1 MWPQLYEWLA
11 LFIKWFHVIAGIAW
25 IGASFYFVWLDNNLK
40 TPPDWKKQKG
50 IKGDLW
56 AVHGGGF
63 YEVAKYQVGPEK
75 MPEKLHWFKWE
86 AYSTWISGTLLLFWI
101 YYLRADAYLIDP
113 QIMALSTTQAIA
125 LGVGGITLGFAL
137 YEGLLRSPI
146 TNKPLLLSLS
156 LVIIGALFCYGFTQV
171 FSGRGAFIH
180 MGALIGTIM
189 VANVWIKIIPG
200 QKQMVAQ
207 VSAGETVDPAP
218 GLEAKRRSVHNN
230 YLTLPVIFLMISNH
244 YPMIYQH
251 SHSWLILCAL
261 IGLSAWIR
269 HFFNLKHQGV
279 HKPAIIVSGATG
291 LLLLAVFLSW
301 SQAKSNAQALASAST
316 EISVEGESSMSEQQR
331 QVMSI
336 VQQRCATCHSRM
348 PTDDTFS
355 AAPGGVNLD
364 TWQDIERWRVRI
376 IERSVVT
383 KDMPFLNKT
392 QITESERQS
401 LQQLLAQP

>member
-113 QIMALSTTQAIA
+113 QIMALGTTQAIA

-146 TNKPLLLSLS
+146 ANKPLLLSLS

-251 SHSWLILCAL
+251 SHSWLILCTL

-279 HKPAIIVSGATG
+279 HKPAIIVSGAAG
-291 LLLLAVFLSW
+291 LLILAVFLSW
-301 SQAKSNAQALASAST
+301 SGSQAKLVSLAEDMQT
-316 EISVEGESSMSEQQR
+316 GLNTEQQ
-331 QVMSI
+331 QIMTI
-336 VQQRCATCHSRM
+336 INQRCASCHSRAT
-348 PTDDTFS
+348 TDDMFT
-355 AAPGGVNLD
+355 AAQGGVMLD
-364 TWQDIERWRVRI
+364 SWQDVERWKQRI
-376 IERSVVT
+376 VARATET

-392 QITESERQS
+392 QITEGERQM
-401 LQQLLAQP
+401 LKQVLGAP

>member
-137 YEGLLRSPI
+137 YEGLLRSPVA
-146 TNKPLLLSLS
+146 NKPLLLSLS

-279 HKPAIIVSGATG
+279 HKPSIIVSGAAG

-301 SQAKSNAQALASAST
+301 SGSQAKLVSLAEDMQT
-316 EISVEGESSMSEQQR
+316 RLNTEQQ
-331 QVMSI
+331 QLMTI
-336 VQQRCATCHSRM
+336 INQRCASCHSRAT
-348 PTDDTFS
+348 TDDMFT
-355 AAPGGVNLD
+355 AAQGGVMLD
-364 TWQDIERWRVRI
+364 SWQDVERWKQRI
-376 IERSVVT
+376 VARATET

-392 QITESERQS
+392 QITEGERQM
-401 LQQLLAQP
+401 LKQVLGAP

>member
-25 IGASFYFVWLDNNLK
+25 IGASFYFVWLDNNLR
-40 TPPDWKKQKG
+40 TPPEWKLKKG

-75 MPEKLHWFKWE
+75 MPEHLHWFKWE
-86 AYSTWISGTLLLFWI
+86 AYSTWLSGTLLLFWI
-101 YYLRADAYLIDP
+101 YYLRAEAYLIDP
-113 QIMALSTTQAIA
+113 QVMMLSAGQAVSI
-125 LGVGGITLGFAL
+125 GIGGIAGAWLL

-146 TNKPLLLSLS
+146 AEKPLLLSVI
-156 LVIIGALFCYGFTQV
+156 LVVLGALFCYGFSQV

-189 VANVWIKIIPG
+189 VANVWVKIIPG
-200 QKQMVAQ
+200 QRKMVAQ
-207 VSAGETVDPAP
+207 VSAGEAVDPAP

-251 SHSWLILCAL
+251 HYSWLILCAL

-269 HFFNLKHQGV
+269 HFFNLKHQGID
-279 HKPAIIVSGATG
+279 KPSIIVSGAIG
-291 LLLLAVFLSW
+291 LLLLAIFVSW
-301 SQAKSNAQALASAST
+301 TGSRSQLNAASTASSTVKQNALTSAQQQASA
-316 EISVEGESSMSEQQR
+316 I
-331 QVMSI
+331 I
-336 VQQRCATCHSRM
+336 QQRCSSCHSRT
-348 PTDDTFS
+348 PNDDMFTT
-355 AAPGGVNLD
+355 APGGVMLD
-364 TWQDIERWRVRI
+364 HWQDIDRWKERI
-376 IERSVVT
+376 IARATVS

-392 QITESERQS
+392 QMTEQQRQQ
-401 LQQLLAQP
+401 LQQLLSAE

>member
-40 TPPDWKKQKG
+40 TPPEWKKQKG

-86 AYSTWISGTLLLFWI
+86 AYSTWLSVTLLLFWM

-113 QIMALSTTQAIA
+113 QVMALTSYQAIGLGIGGIA
-125 LGVGGITLGFAL
+125 LGFAI

-146 TNKPLLLSLS
+146 ANKPLPLSLC
-156 LVIIGALFCYGFTQV
+156 LIVIGALFCFGFTQV

-200 QKQMVAQ
+200 QRQMVAQ
-207 VSAGETVDPAP
+207 VSAGEPVDPAP
-218 GLEAKRRSVHNN
+218 GLEAKKRSVHNN

-269 HFFNLKHQGV
+269 HYFNLKHQGV
-279 HKPAIIVSGATG
+279 QKPSIIVSGAAG

-301 SQAKSNAQALASAST
+301 SNANRPVQVQDQNNNELNA
-316 EISVEGESSMSEQQR
+316 EQG
-331 QVMSI
+331 QVMAI
-336 VQQRCATCHSRM
+336 IQQRCTTCHSRM
-348 PTDDTFS
+348 PTDDTFT

-364 TWQDIERWRVRI
+364 TWQDVERWKARI
-376 IERSVVT
+376 VERSFVSQ
-383 KDMPFLNKT
+383 DMPFLNKT
-392 QITESERQS
+392 QMTDSERQS
-401 LQQLLAQP
+401 LQQLLATP